1 MQVSAGAVDC
11 AGMFTRLIGLALG
24 VAVLASPVSA
34 MEFSTVTTSEGLRI
48 VSAVG
53 PIVAGD
59 AERLVV
65 VLRSADRDSF
75 GNKRLT
81 LNSTGGEVGSAIAMV
96 QVMDQEK
103 VTTMVGPKAECASA
117 CAQILFLSG
126 VHRFVLD
133 GGRLGL
139 HSCYVSS
146 KDAKGAKTTKSAQC
160 NDLIA
165 QNALAHGTGYASIMA
180 FMQYTDPVRVRW
192 FDAEES
198 DCWGF
203 TRWPPGSNR
212 GVQTGEAPPCL
223 LRGYNGKSS
232 SQPSRPAN

>member
-1 MQVSAGAVDC
+1 
-11 AGMFTRLIGLALG
+11 MF
-24 VAVLASPVSA
+24 ASPVSA
-34 MEFSTVTTSEGLRI
+34 MEFSTVTTPEGLRM

-59 AERLVV
+59 AERLVAA
-65 VLRSADRDSF
+65 LRSADRDSF
-75 GNKRLT
+75 GNKRLM
-81 LNSTGGEVGSAIAMV
+81 LNSTGGDVGAAIAMV
-96 QVMDQEK
+96 QVMDQEN
-103 VTTMVGPKAECASA
+103 VTTIVGPKAECASA

-139 HSCYVSS
+139 HSCYVSG
-146 KDAKGAKTTKSAQC
+146 KDAKGAKATKSTQC

-180 FMQYTDPVRVRW
+180 FMQYTDPARVRW
-192 FDAEES
+192 FDAEEA

-212 GVQTGEAPPCL
+212 GIQNGEAPPCL

-232 SQPSRPAN
+232 SQPSRSAN

>member
-1 MQVSAGAVDC
+1 MRRAQ
-11 AGMFTRLIGLALG
+11 LIGLALAIAM
-24 VAVLASPVSA
+24 VSSPASA
-34 MEFSTVTTSEGLRI
+34 MEFSTVRTPDGLRI
-48 VSAVG
+48 VSGVG

-59 AERLVV
+59 AGRFANA
-65 VLRSADRDSF
+65 LRSADKDAF

-81 LNSTGGEVGSAIAMV
+81 LNSTGGDVLAALEMV
-96 QVMDQEK
+96 KVMDQEK
-103 VTTMVGPKAECASA
+103 VSTIVVGPKGECASA

-139 HSCYVSS
+139 HSCRE
-146 KDAKGAKTTKSAQC
+146 AKGTRSTYC

-180 FMQYTDPVRVRW
+180 FMHFTDPTKMRW
-192 FDAEES
+192 FDSQEA

-203 TRWPPGSNR
+203 TRWPPGIDR
-212 GVQTGEAPPCL
+212 GSKTGDVPTCILKPPQSPDV
-223 LRGYNGKSS
+223 RSAA
-232 SQPSRPAN
+232 SRPVR

>member
-1 MQVSAGAVDC
+1 MIVRLVALAFWFSMAGLPA
-11 AGMFTRLIGLALG
+11 
-24 VAVLASPVSA
+24 SA
-34 MEFSTVTTSEGLRI
+34 MDFSTVTAPDGLRI
-48 VSAVG
+48 VSGKG
-53 PIVAGD
+53 PILAGD

-65 VLRSADRDSF
+65 ALRGADRDAF
-75 GNKRLT
+75 GNKRLA
-81 LNSTGGEVGSAIAMV
+81 LNSVGGQVGEALSMV
-96 QVMDQEK
+96 VVMDREK
-103 VTTMVGPKAECASA
+103 VTTIVEPKAECASA

-126 VHRFVLD
+126 FHRFVLD

-139 HSCYVSS
+139 HSCYVSG
-146 KDAKGAKTTKSAQC
+146 KDAKGAKAGKSTQC

-180 FMQYTDPVRVRW
+180 FMQYTDPAHIRW
-192 FDAEES
+192 FDAGEA

-212 GVQTGEAPPCL
+212 GIQTGEAPPCL

>member
-1 MQVSAGAVDC
+1 MSVRMLARFLKIVVVA
-11 AGMFTRLIGLALG
+11 AALG
-24 VAVLASPVSA
+24 ESLSAPVSA
-34 MEFSTVTTSEGLRI
+34 MDFAVIKMADGLLG
-48 VSAVG
+48 VAGTG
-53 PIVAGD
+53 PIQAGD
-59 AERLVV
+59 AERLAVA
-65 VLRSADRDSF
+65 LRSADRDLH
-75 GNKRLT
+75 GNRRLT
-81 LNSTGGEVGSAIAMV
+81 LNSQGGQVGEAFAMV
-96 QVMDQEK
+96 AVMDQEK
-103 VTTMVGPKAECASA
+103 VTTIVEPKAECASA

-139 HSCYVSS
+139 HSCYSS
-146 KDAKGAKTTKSAQC
+146 GKDAKSAKATKSTQC

-165 QNALAHGTGYASIMA
+165 QNALAHGTGYTSIMA
-180 FMQYTDPVRVRW
+180 FMQYTDPTRVRW
-192 FDAEES
+192 FNAEES

-232 SQPSRPAN
+232 SQPSRPTN